1 MLDAIFFALSQWAG
15 FGGYNPKLDD
25 SYDVLVNVG
34 CGISTSRYRYVS
46 FFKYLTILY
55 SISTAI
61 CFRAKRENRLFF
73 CLAFDI
79 MIFTRLSAGL
89 AATWGLLFLFD
100 LIIFGMTLY
109 RTLTFPRSNN
119 ANNLITVFMRDGEC
133 RPTFFF
139 FKKKE
144 FSEILRLTG
153 VMYFGCVKSF
163 FLLMIVVKYLM
174 WAPRVI

>member
-1 MLDAIFFALSQWAG
+1 MTVTMSWLMLDVAFPPVVIG
-15 FGGYNPKLDD
+15 TCP
-25 SYDVLVNVG
+25 
-34 CGISTSRYRYVS
+34 

-55 SISTAI
+55 PISTTGI
-61 CFRAKRENRLFF
+61 YFRAKRENRLFF

-133 RPTFFF
+133 RQT
-139 FKKKE
+139 
-144 FSEILRLTG
+144 
-153 VMYFGCVKSF
+153 F
-163 FLLMIVVKYLM
+163 FLLKKGIF
-174 WAPRVI
+174 